1 MTPATVAAKKAK
13 LAFSLHEYQHDKDV
27 HDFGNEVTEKLGL
40 DPNRVFKTLMV
51 ADTAEGAPIAVAL
64 VPVSQ
69 QLNLKALAKTLGLKK
84 LNMAAIASAQK
95 SSGYLVGGISALGQK
110 KGLKTVIDE
119 SARSFDT
126 IYISAGKR
134 GLQMSLNANDL
145 AKALRA
151 AFAAIATQE

>member
-1 MTPATVAAKKAK
+1 MTPATVAAKIAK
-13 LAFSLHEYQHDKDV
+13 LAFNLHEYHHDKDV

-40 DPNRVFKTLMV
+40 DPHQVFKTLMV
-51 ADTAEGAPIAVAL
+51 AESATGAPVAVAL

-84 LNMAAIASAQK
+84 LNMASINEAQK

-110 KGLKTVIDE
+110 KQLKTVIDA
-119 SARSFDT
+119 SAASFDL

-134 GLQMSLNANDL
+134 GLQMSLNANEL

-151 AFAAIATQE
+151 QFAAIATAE